1 MKHFLV
7 ILGITALVWFGV
19 SLSEPHEYPLHIGV
33 DIEGVD
39 TLRYAVVY
47 ADTSL
52 DLKVEMPGFNAA
64 LISLLDRQPRIN
76 VSMPQG
82 GMRRSLAI
90 ADIGEDLRQQLGGFG
105 VMRVVGGHDSIRL
118 RLSKR
123 ASRSFPVRLDSVDF
137 SFSEQYGL
145 YGEPRVEPAYVT
157 LYGADSLLAT
167 IREVQVKRK
176 SISGISGTATY
187 RLALDPSWRQ
197 LGDVRASTSEVKV
210 YLPVEAY
217 VEHEYTVPIEV
228 ENVDTSMKIRL
239 YPAEARVRT
248 WIAKRDLNRTHEFH
262 VTIDYNEVLAGAT
275 RQKPKLVQFPAYL
288 RPRSVE
294 PEEVQ
299 CLIIK

>member
-1 MKHFLV
+1 M
-7 ILGITALVWFGV
+7 T
-19 SLSEPHEYPLHIGV
+19 EPHEYPLHIGV
-33 DIEGVD
+33 NIEGVD

-47 ADTSL
+47 ADTAL

-64 LISLLDRQPRIN
+64 LISLLDKKPHIN
-76 VSMPQG
+76 VSMPQS
-82 GMRRSLAI
+82 GMHRALAI
-90 ADIGEDLRQQLGGFG
+90 ADIGDDLRQQLGGLG
-105 VMRVVGGHDSIRL
+105 VMRIVGGHDSIRL
-118 RLSKR
+118 RLSER

-145 YGEPRVEPAYVT
+145 YGEPRIDPAYVT

-167 IREVQVKRK
+167 IRDVQVERT
-176 SISGISGTATY
+176 SITGISGTATY

-210 YLPVEAY
+210 YVPVEAY
-217 VEHEYTVPIEV
+217 VEREYTVPIEV
-228 ENVDTSMKIRL
+228 ENADTSMKIRI
-239 YPAEARVRT
+239 YPAEARVRA
-248 WIAKRDLNRTHEFH
+248 WVAKRDLQRTHEFH

-275 RQKPKLVQFPAYL
+275 RQKPKLIQFPSYL